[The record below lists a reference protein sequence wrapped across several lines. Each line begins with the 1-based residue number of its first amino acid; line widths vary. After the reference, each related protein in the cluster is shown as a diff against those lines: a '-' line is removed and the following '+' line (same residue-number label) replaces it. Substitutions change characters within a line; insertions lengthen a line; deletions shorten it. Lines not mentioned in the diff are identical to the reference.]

1 MSYTNIPSSY
11 SSFFPTSPTAPN
23 AFGLFITS
31 QSPRDAHA
39 TYQDLRQALRPSS
52 HHQITPTKRSSS
64 GSSVKSGL
72 KRFLGA
78 RN

>member
-1 MSYTNIPSSY
+1 MSYSNVNSY
-11 SSFFPTSPTAPN
+11 SSFFPSSPTSPN
-23 AFGLFITS
+23 AFNLFIAS

-39 TYQDLRQALRPSS
+39 TYQDLRQVLRPSN
-52 HHQITPTKRSSS
+52 QNQNTPAKRSSS
-64 GSSVKSGL
+64 GASVKSGL